1 MKQTLHYENV
11 LSYNCGM
18 FFFVDRNITVTSVYT
33 IIIFAWWEKNQTSHI
48 LILPGFKVD
57 QKKRVV
63 LFKKKKRC
71 VMQTRSSNDVLFVTY
86 RSPQKHC

>member
-1 MKQTLHYENV
+1 MRMYCPVTV
-11 LSYNCGM
+11 AC

-57 QKKRVV
+57 QKKKRVV
-63 LFKKKKRC
+63 LFLKK
-71 VMQTRSSNDVLFVTY
+71 SAA
-86 RSPQKHC
+86 